1 MCVCLCGCVCGCVF
15 VCVCV
20 CVCVWVCLCVCVYV
34 TAELIGNRICR
45 ASGSITRISTPGLKL
60 NYTSAQALCSRH
72 NGTILSEASFHAL
85 CSVGLTSIHAIA
97 WRGLPKGNVARN
109 SNGQESGLAQ
119 LLRVVCEIRKSVFIF
134 FSKGCVSL
142 CGCVCGS

>member
-1 MCVCLCGCVCGCVF
+1 MCGGGGGLCACLCERVF

-20 CVCVWVCLCVCVYV
+20 YGCVCVCVWVYV

-45 ASGSITRISTPGLKL
+45 ASGSITRISIPGLKL

-85 CSVGLTSIHAIA
+85 CSVGLTNLHNVS
-97 WRGLPKGNVARN
+97 WVGLPKGNVALN
-109 SNGQESGLAQ
+109 TNTQKASLAQ

-134 FSKGCVSL
+134 FSKGCVCSTL
-142 CGCVCGS
+142 